1 MAREGGDCRVRSPH
15 AARRHPRAAT
25 RLFALRGRGLSSDE
39 SVGMSLEIALPWLG
53 YCSGLVRCE
62 WRCPTALEYPR
73 SRNEWVG
80 PSRRAR
86 QYAESV
92 IAQPLARIQAIPLG
106 ARAPRLPWIRLGGWT
121 AIGVGAVLALVLV
134 RLAGGSPNPLNHLGY
149 LPIVLAAYLFGWR
162 GGLAAAIYV
171 GFLLGPLPTLAG
183 LGGGVEGQEAWA
195 IRGATFALVG
205 GVTGYLFDHA
215 RAATLGWKSAA
226 VEIAQRERDG
236 MVALARGAEAKDTD
250 TGDHVVRVQML
261 ASELALSTGLGASQ
275 AADIGWSAML
285 HDVGKLHVPDRILL
299 KPGTLTAEEWVVMRR
314 HSVWGA
320 EILAQGEGFEVAR
333 RIARWHHEN
342 MDGSGYPDGL
352 RGERIP
358 LEARIVRIADAFDA
372 MTHTRPYQQAR
383 DIESALEE
391 IDRWSGTQF
400 DPELA
405 RLFIDQVRNDVGL
418 RDRLL
423 AHRAAHGSLDLGIS

>member
-1 MAREGGDCRVRSPH
+1 
-15 AARRHPRAAT
+15 
-25 RLFALRGRGLSSDE
+25 
-39 SVGMSLEIALPWLG
+39 LPWVRLAG
-53 YCSGLVRCE
+53 VAAIAVGGL
-62 WRCPTALEYPR
+62 
-73 SRNEWVG
+73 
-80 PSRRAR
+80 
-86 QYAESV
+86 
-92 IAQPLARIQAIPLG
+92 
-106 ARAPRLPWIRLGGWT
+106 
-121 AIGVGAVLALVLV
+121 LALVLV
-134 RLAGGSPNPLNHLGY
+134 RLTGGSPNSLNHLGY

-162 GGLAAAIYV
+162 GGLAAATYV
-171 GFLLGPLPTLAG
+171 AFLLGPLPNLAG
-183 LGGGVEGQEAWA
+183 LAGGVEKPDAWA

-205 GVTGYLFDHA
+205 GLTGYLFDHA
-215 RAATLGWKSAA
+215 RAATLGWRSAA
-226 VEIAQRERDG
+226 VEIAQRQRDG

-250 TGDHVVRVQML
+250 TGDHVVRVQLL
-261 ASELALSTGLGASQ
+261 AEELARATGVDAER

-299 KPGTLTAEEWVVMRR
+299 KPGPLSADEWTIMRR
-314 HSVWGA
+314 HPVWGA

-342 MDGSGYPDGL
+342 IDGSGYPDGL

-372 MTHTRPYQQAR
+372 ITHPRPYQPAR
-383 DIESALEE
+383 AIEWALEE
-391 IDRWSGTQF
+391 LARGAGTQF

-423 AHRAAHGSLDLGIS
+423 AHRAARGSLDLRAS